1 MSVKLLEKLFPVS
14 KEGNLR
20 WVTLTAWY
28 LVTNV
33 FHIGLGNARFWDDWY
48 QYANLSELEAIER
61 NCPVDKCGKIPFVY
75 IWEKPLL
82 EFGPWTMHLFVILI
96 FAISAFLF
104 HLLLCGIRSI
114 SPWQSALATTLF
126 LVLPINGAR
135 VSLVTVR
142 ASLMM
147 LLLLVAANLLI
158 RNRAKFL
165 ICGGLVLS
173 YAAFLPSIRAFAFA
187 VFVVRVAQD
196 LERVNKITRRT
207 WLVGLL
213 LLLIALLHQFWL
225 TDLRVE
231 IGLAGPETGYN
242 TIKLSFMVRAVL
254 VCGALA
260 TPSVFKLILHITQH
274 RRLEGF
280 APSALAVGL
289 LLLSMATFPYMAVGH
304 FANLSDW
311 IEPFLPDNSDWSS
324 RHQLLQGFGLSI
336 ILVALLQHVVPER
349 RHMSAM
355 LAVITSAVFS
365 FSSFAN
371 YYVDALKQ
379 RDVIEQLRQ
388 LDSEL
393 EGIEVFRFDDQALDI
408 NARGRGI
415 RDYEWQ
421 AIVSQALGREVRI
434 LEATLPVSEC
444 FAEPIG
450 KIVEVSKISGRLRTL
465 LLRSRIVQISTRDL
479 VVCQESS
486 AQS

>member
-20 WVTLTAWY
+20 WVTLIVWY

-61 NCPVDKCGKIPFVY
+61 NCPVDSCGKIPFVY

-82 EFGPWTMHLFVILI
+82 EFGPWTMHLVVILI

-114 SPWQSALATTLF
+114 SPWQSALATTFF
-126 LVLPINGAR
+126 LVLPVNGAR

-142 ASLMM
+142 ASLVM

-165 ICGGLVLS
+165 ICGGVVLC
-173 YAAFLPSIRAFAFA
+173 YAAFLPSIQVFAFA
-187 VFVVRVAQD
+187 VFVVRVTQD

-207 WLVGLL
+207 WFVGLL
-213 LLLIALLHQFWL
+213 LLSIALLHRFWL

-231 IGLAGPETGYN
+231 FGLAGPETGYN
-242 TIKLSFMVRAVL
+242 TIKLAFMVRAVL

-260 TPSVFKLILHITQH
+260 APAAYKFILHLAQH
-274 RRLEGF
+274 RKLAGF
-280 APSALAVGL
+280 APSTLAVGL

-304 FANLSDW
+304 FANLTDW

-324 RHQLLQGFGLSI
+324 RHQLLQGFGLSL
-336 ILVALLQHVVPER
+336 ILVALLQFILPER
-349 RHMSAM
+349 RHVIAM
-355 LAVITSAVFS
+355 LAVIMSVIFS

-379 RDVIEQLRQ
+379 RDVIGQLRQ
-388 LDSEL
+388 LDREL
-393 EGIEVFRFDDQALDI
+393 EGIEVFLFDDRALDV

-421 AIVSQALGREVRI
+421 GIVSQALGREVEI
-434 LEATLPVSEC
+434 LEETFPVGAC
-444 FAEPIG
+444 FAKPIG
-450 KIVEVSKISGRLRTL
+450 KIVEVSKVGGRLRTL
-465 LLRSRIVQISTRDL
+465 LLRSQIVQLSTRDL
-479 VVCQESS
+479 VICQELT